1 MTRTSG
7 IDAQKLDLGPSAAGA
22 RVPGRLRQLW
32 RGMAGRI
39 HLLPRALAF
48 INDPSIGRDYGIGRR
63 EKLRLL
69 LAFARNIRSVENLCT
84 VPEHLELAAAILRLP
99 RTMPGDVVE
108 CGCYVGSMSVNLSL
122 ACKLVGRRL
131 IICDSFQGLPPPKDY
146 DRAHHAVHT
155 GHTDEYWEG
164 RFAASLDLVKDNL
177 RRYGALDVCDFV
189 VGFYDESLKDFDRPT
204 ALAFLDVD
212 LIDSVKPCIEAIW
225 PRMAPGSR
233 MYVHEARNLP
243 LVAVFYDNAYWRA
256 AVGQDAPGFVGAG
269 TGLPLSA
276 HIGSEIGYAQK
287 GAERER
293 LQAAA

>member
-1 MTRTSG
+1 MSDVSG
-7 IDAQKLDLGPSAAGA
+7 AEVQNLDLSPA
-22 RVPGRLRQLW
+22 RSDTKAPGLPTRLW
-32 RGMAGRI
+32 RKVFAKS

-48 INDPSIGRDYGIGRR
+48 INDDGIGREYGIGRG

-69 LAFARNIRSVENLCT
+69 LKFARNIRSVENLCT
-84 VPEHLELAAAILRLP
+84 VPEHLELASAILRLP

-108 CGCYVGSMSVNLSL
+108 CGCYVGSVSVNLSL
-122 ACKLVGRRL
+122 VCKMVGRRL

-146 DRAHHAVHT
+146 DREHHAIHT

-164 RFAASLDLVKDNL
+164 RFAASLALVKGNL

-189 VGFYDESLKDFDRPT
+189 VGFYDQSLKTFDRPT

-225 PRMAPGSR
+225 PRMAQGSR

-243 LVAVFYDNAYWRA
+243 LVAVFYDNAYWRE

-269 TGLPLSA
+269 TGLPLTA

-287 GAERER
+287 GHLVRTA
-293 LQAAA
+293 